1 LDGISHDLFH
11 IGVSAGEKVIRTVL
25 VYLAVLA
32 LLRIFGKRQL
42 AQLNALDLVVLL
54 LLSNVVQNAI
64 IGPDDSFLGGV
75 LGAATL
81 VVCNYVL
88 IRLTFMHDGVMHV
101 VQGKPTQLV
110 EHGRLDEQALHHEL
124 ITRGELESALRRE
137 GIDGGVAETESVMLE
152 PEGTITPVKKPE
164 PGIPEVLDRLDQ
176 LERRLDR
183 S

>member
-1 LDGISHDLFH
+1 MGGISHDLFH

-88 IRLTFMHDGVMHV
+88 IRLTFMHDRVMHL

-110 EHGRLDEQALHHEL
+110 EHGQLDERALRHEL

-137 GIDGGVAETESVMLE
+137 GIDGVPATESVTIE

-164 PGIPEVLDRLDQ
+164 PGIPEVLERIDE
-176 LERRLDR
+176 LERRLAP